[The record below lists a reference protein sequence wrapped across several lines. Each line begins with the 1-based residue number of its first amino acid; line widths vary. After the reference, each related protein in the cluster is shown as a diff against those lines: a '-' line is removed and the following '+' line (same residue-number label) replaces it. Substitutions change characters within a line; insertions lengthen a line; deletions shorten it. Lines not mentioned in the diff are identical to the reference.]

1 MSNPYQSPYEQISNP
16 NANASAQAPAI
27 ALICVGAIAIVLGSL
42 GLVGDLFMYL
52 SGMLDQLEERNNGPV
67 SEYTQV
73 IVRTIWGGVLLIA
86 ACYVLYGSIQM
97 MRLRSYPI
105 AFSAAVVATIPML
118 GPCCILGIPFG
129 IWALVV
135 LAKPE
140 VKRAFESP

>member
-1 MSNPYQSPYEQISNP
+1 MSNPYQSPFSQPLNP
-16 NANASAQAPAI
+16 DANASVQSPAI
-27 ALICVGAIAIVLGSL
+27 ALICVAAIAIVLGSL
-42 GLVGDLFMYL
+42 GLLGDLFMYL
-52 SGMLDQLEERNNGPV
+52 TGMLDQLEAENNGPI

-73 IVRTIWGGVLLIA
+73 IVRTIWGFVLLIA
-86 ACYVLYGSIQM
+86 ACYVLYGAIQM